1 MDKFILYLI
10 VGLVIIAIMLVVF
23 NAGQFRIGRFSSTT
37 IGTSGTDILNGS
49 SSILS
54 VGDTENE
61 IYSPVHFINVQATYT
76 EQTNSYDLPNRKLVN
91 GLLFGSNEMLI
102 DIRGLDAVTEAYLS
116 FNVIDSNKY
125 GPLLIFANNELIAS
139 ASYNLGLQKMQ
150 IPDDKLHKLTGDVT
164 LSVKPASSGW
174 MIWAPSLYDIENAQ
188 IVITGLQQKTQEL
201 KFELTDKQIEGF
213 QRGSITI
220 DKKISTG
227 NITVN
232 FNNNQLYSGP
242 TSVSEIDY
250 ESSLLKSDN
259 MLEIVPLQN
268 GKLIGDVNFL
278 LYYKTRID
286 NTIRD
291 DFELSSRDYNDLND
305 NEGRIVFEVVEIFDQ
320 GGVNVKL
327 NGETICASS
336 GCYPNVEVEETLIF
350 TFDKNEAETGDNNFV
365 ISSVDDSAFTIKNL
379 KVLIN

>member
-23 NAGQFRIGRFSSTT
+23 NAGQFRLGRFSSTT

-150 IPDDKLHKLTGDVT
+150 IPADKLHKLTGDVT

-213 QRGSITI
+213 QRGS
-220 DKKISTG
+220 
-227 NITVN
+227 
-232 FNNNQLYSGP
+232 
-242 TSVSEIDY
+242 
-250 ESSLLKSDN
+250 
-259 MLEIVPLQN
+259 
-268 GKLIGDVNFL
+268 
-278 LYYKTRID
+278 
-286 NTIRD
+286 
-291 DFELSSRDYNDLND
+291 
-305 NEGRIVFEVVEIFDQ
+305 
-320 GGVNVKL
+320 
-327 NGETICASS
+327 
-336 GCYPNVEVEETLIF
+336 
-350 TFDKNEAETGDNNFV
+350 
-365 ISSVDDSAFTIKNL
+365 
-379 KVLIN
+379 